1 MLTFQAIFALLR
13 QSLGSAVRAIFGW
26 ATVALFGVVAESERT
41 MLSFAVGAAGLW
53 PAMVFGVFFPKA
65 AAVVLA
71 LLPIPKSV
79 PASVLRAVWI
89 ALTLL
94 IPIGVGLVL
103 ARHARVERSRW
114 RRILMGF
121 PATLGIAAAFL
132 VAFVAVPIGKLVALV
147 KGRKEDHVG
156 LVIAPERY
164 REVSDALLAALGKGD
179 FELRR
184 AEPPAVTRLLG
195 TIMQRLGGALIGAY
209 VPDDVEFFRGPLL
222 DAGIYPNGVALS
234 GSERAVARAHALIA
248 EAATRTEALQTM
260 SGAAQAIEKRIQQL
274 WQARGKADVLP
285 GLKSVV
291 RDITCETLDFDDWQ
305 ILYRE
310 TLQLVVEIRGGS
322 PLLEAEIR
330 RGRDARERSAVPAR
344 TAPAVS
350 SRKSE
355 RVRRVARRA
364 ARVARRR
371 IAASAASGTNTI
383 FQNAAD
389 RLMSMLG
396 R

>member
-1 MLTFQAIFALLR
+1 
-13 QSLGSAVRAIFGW
+13 
-26 ATVALFGVVAESERT
+26 
-41 MLSFAVGAAGLW
+41 
-53 PAMVFGVFFPKA
+53 
-65 AAVVLA
+65 
-71 LLPIPKSV
+71 
-79 PASVLRAVWI
+79 
-89 ALTLL
+89 
-94 IPIGVGLVL
+94 
-103 ARHARVERSRW
+103 
-114 RRILMGF
+114 
-121 PATLGIAAAFL
+121 
-132 VAFVAVPIGKLVALV
+132 
-147 KGRKEDHVG
+147 
-156 LVIAPERY
+156 
-164 REVSDALLAALGKGD
+164 
-179 FELRR
+179 
-184 AEPPAVTRLLG
+184 
-195 TIMQRLGGALIGAY
+195 
-209 VPDDVEFFRGPLL
+209 
-222 DAGIYPNGVALS
+222 
-234 GSERAVARAHALIA
+234 
-248 EAATRTEALQTM
+248 
-260 SGAAQAIEKRIQQL
+260 
-274 WQARGKADVLP
+274 VLP